1 MVKFIEIMFN
11 KYLYIIGS
19 RLRNPSLKK
28 HFLFLKESNNWS
40 LKDLEDYQLK
50 KLKEIINNAYEN
62 SSYYFSYYNEN
73 KFHPS
78 QIKTL
83 EDLKKI
89 PIVKKQDL
97 ISNSTNIQSSLKG
110 KTFKSSTSGTTGQS
124 LCFFKDESA
133 DSFNRAS
140 IQRGY
145 SWYNVLPW
153 QKNGYF
159 WGFNFDF
166 YEKIKTVFL
175 DFLQNRFRVFSY
187 DYNELN
193 NFIRKLSKANYIH
206 GYSSMIYQVAK
217 LINKN
222 KIAKP
227 LNIKMVKGTSE
238 KIYDSYQEE
247 VINAFGAKIISEY
260 GAAETGI
267 IAFECPEGNMHINME
282 GVIVEEINHEIIVT
296 NLQMKSFPVIRY
308 SLGDYIKLDKKNKKC
323 KCGKKHLIIEE
334 VTGRIGKSIYGFKG
348 IYPSLYFYYI
358 FKNVDTKHNIKLN
371 YQIIQKDRGY
381 LLVNI
386 EQNLKNTYIDIIK
399 KEFKNYFDSDIK
411 FEIKVGSTFQSNNSK
426 LKSFISL
433 LDTK

>member
-11 KYLYIIGS
+11 KYLYKIGS
-19 RLRNPSLKK
+19 RLRNPSLQK
-28 HFLFLKESNNWS
+28 HFLFLKESNKWS
-40 LKDLEDYQLK
+40 LKELEDYQLE
-50 KLKEIINNAYEN
+50 KLKEIINYAYRN
-62 SSYYFSYYNEN
+62 SDYYFSYYNEN
-73 KFHPS
+73 NFHPS
-78 QIKTL
+78 QIKTI
-83 EDLKKI
+83 EDIKKI

-97 ISNSTNIQSSLKG
+97 IRNSSIIQTSIKG

-124 LCFFKDESA
+124 LHFFKDESA

-145 SWYNVLPW
+145 SCYNVFPW

-166 YEKIKTVFL
+166 SKKIKTLFL

-187 DYNELN
+187 DNNELN
-193 NFIRKLSKANYIH
+193 NFIKKLSKASYVH

-222 KIAKP
+222 KITKP

-247 VINAFGAKIISEY
+247 VIKAFGTKIISEY

-282 GVIVEEINHEIIVT
+282 GVIVEEINHEIVVT

-308 SLGDYIKLDKKNKKC
+308 TLGDYIKLDEKHKKC
-323 KCGKKHLIIEE
+323 KCGKQHLIIDE

-358 FKNVDTKHNIKLN
+358 FKNIDTYNNIKLN
-371 YQIIQKDRGY
+371 YQVIQKDRGY
-381 LLVNI
+381 LLVKI
-386 EQNLKNTYIDIIK
+386 EQNLQNLDTEIIK
-399 KEFKNYFDSDIK
+399 KEFMKYFDTDIK
-411 FEIKVGSTFQSNNSK
+411 LEIKVGCVLRSNNSK

-433 LDTK
+433 LDI